1 MIRVLLFAYIKERLG
16 TEEVVLHEQQM
27 TVRQLRERLQH
38 EYDLQTAPS
47 LMIAINEEF
56 ATDDDIIYAGDV
68 VALIPPVSGG

>member
-27 TVRQLRERLQH
+27 SVQQLRERLQH
-38 EYDLQTAPS
+38 EYHLPIVSS
-47 LMIAINEEF
+47 LLIAVNEQF
-56 ATDDDIIYAGDV
+56 ATDDNMIYAGDV